1 MSEHTPDKLDNVG
14 AGLDA
19 VPTSTTSPSM
29 SETEDQLV
37 YTNEGFE
44 KFLQQA
50 ELAGISRQRQDEL
63 IAMFLA
69 EDVSLETVLLDTIQ
83 RTVLMIK
90 RNKLRVLLLVLML
103 GLLGFVWASEY
114 RARRG
119 YQDYQPWQFEI
130 SAKLKTW
137 QIKYMKWIDFD
148 GIFHLDCLLYNP
160 YYFLTHQEEVP
171 DVDCVNAGRELSFA
185 YASSY
190 SGVFNSKKFPLP
202 LVLNEAQSGWV
213 LDGKSTLEDFYKV
226 IAENLDESFPCVNYM
241 GEEEPAS
248 QWARDPLR
256 ALIDGKLAKEDGTS
270 LNVLFMDGCSRQS
283 NRLLRGLTKR
293 PVFLDPHIEAL
304 HAIKGIAAKGIP
316 KGSSAKATIKPYDPE
331 ANRDGPY
338 GYYWLAQVIG
348 KSVLTLR
355 DLDCADNKPEV
366 YTLRPGDIVAVGPED
381 SLEIEILGPGESLLL
396 YTNFKV
402 KP

>member
-137 QIKYMKWIDFD
+137 QIKV
-148 GIFHLDCLLYNP
+148 G
-160 YYFLTHQEEVP
+160 
-171 DVDCVNAGRELSFA
+171 S
-185 YASSY
+185 
-190 SGVFNSKKFPLP
+190 
-202 LVLNEAQSGWV
+202 
-213 LDGKSTLEDFYKV
+213 
-226 IAENLDESFPCVNYM
+226 
-241 GEEEPAS
+241 
-248 QWARDPLR
+248 
-256 ALIDGKLAKEDGTS
+256 LAKTRKYFSHG
-270 LNVLFMDGCSRQS
+270 
-283 NRLLRGLTKR
+283 RL
-293 PVFLDPHIEAL
+293 
-304 HAIKGIAAKGIP
+304 
-316 KGSSAKATIKPYDPE
+316 
-331 ANRDGPY
+331 
-338 GYYWLAQVIG
+338 
-348 KSVLTLR
+348 
-355 DLDCADNKPEV
+355 
-366 YTLRPGDIVAVGPED
+366 
-381 SLEIEILGPGESLLL
+381 
-396 YTNFKV
+396 
-402 KP
+402 